1 MQQDRLTFIHLK
13 EEYVICICE
22 GAAEQA
28 IIELLLDH
36 NSLVFAH
43 DNLVGREVTRKRKA
57 SEIQSSFLNRAYQ
70 RRVNI
75 LRILDSKK
83 DSFKLP
89 PLYAERFPVHN
100 IYTRP
105 EIEMLL
111 IIAAGQS
118 EKYLQKEKSRYKPSS
133 YCAEILFPG
142 EHIKS
147 RRFIQNYFADI
158 NKLHR
163 AIRLYHE
170 QAGKRGDAH
179 LFHLLSKSLIW
190 TL

>member
-1 MQQDRLTFIHLK
+1 MDRKDNIYITRRNRTD
-13 EEYVICICE
+13 
-22 GAAEQA
+22 AS
-28 IIELLLDH
+28 IELL
-36 NSLVFAH
+36 NY
-43 DNLVGREVTRKRKA
+43 A
-57 SEIQSSFLNRAYQ
+57 SEIKRNDVKKSD
-70 RRVNI
+70 VI
-75 LRILDSKK
+75 LL
-83 DSFKLP
+83 L

-111 IIAAGQS
+111 IIAEGQI
-118 EKYLQKEKSRYKPSS
+118 EKYLKKEKSRYKPSS

-147 RRFIQNYFADI
+147 RDFIQNYFTNI
-158 NKLHR
+158 EKLHN

-170 QAGKRGDAH
+170 QSGKRGEAH

-190 TL
+190 TP